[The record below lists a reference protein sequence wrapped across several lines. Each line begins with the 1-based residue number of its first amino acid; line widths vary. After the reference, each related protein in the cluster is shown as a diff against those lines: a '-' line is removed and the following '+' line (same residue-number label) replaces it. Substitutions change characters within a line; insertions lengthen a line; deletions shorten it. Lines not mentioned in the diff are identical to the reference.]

1 MLVKGNWRDFWGTK
15 QSFLLSEHHNFHMH
29 SQYLISMTKLI
40 IPQNVIFLNSVVKF
54 ASCCCER
61 WSWHSTNYVCSANFA
76 CWSNDNANKNF
87 QALFEIIPRWQCLT
101 GKEFVKSDHSELYTQ
116 VSPWGDGNKETAEL
130 KFLQLLYSRTK
141 CLSIQTYLSPKHE

>member
-1 MLVKGNWRDFWGTK
+1 MKGEVDIQQIMFVPPILPVDLRN
-15 QSFLLSEHHNFHMH
+15 
-29 SQYLISMTKLI
+29 
-40 IPQNVIFLNSVVKF
+40 
-54 ASCCCER
+54 
-61 WSWHSTNYVCSANFA
+61 
-76 CWSNDNANKNF
+76 NANKNF

-101 GKEFVKSDHSELYTQ
+101 GKEFVKPDHSELYTQ